1 MVKSGIEVEV
11 VAVVVFWVIVILENR
26 GDAAVVLM
34 DYHCRRGDTWLTDF
48 LTNNIRSVS
57 I

>member
-26 GDAAVVLM
+26 GDAAVFLM
-34 DYHCRRGDTWLTDF
+34 DYHCGRGDTWLTDF

>member
-34 DYHCRRGDTWLTDF
+34 DYHCGRGDTWLTDF